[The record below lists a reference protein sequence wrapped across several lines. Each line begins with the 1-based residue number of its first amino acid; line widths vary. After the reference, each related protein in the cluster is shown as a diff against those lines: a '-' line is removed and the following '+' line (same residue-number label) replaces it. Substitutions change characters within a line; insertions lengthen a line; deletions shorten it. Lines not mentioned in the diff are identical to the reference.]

1 MNTKMLFLVAIFAL
15 VALPGLSYGEEFPPA
30 PGFTAET
37 VDGRTF
43 SLNES
48 RGNVTILHVQN
59 FENPICIECEK
70 ELRGQIEALAD
81 LAAMNHSNLSI
92 VTLNLRKNP
101 SSDDGRTLAERWYG
115 INVSWYW
122 IEEEAPY
129 QVADDYRQYWTV
141 DGAFANPTLV
151 LIGPS
156 LDVMGVYHVYRMG
169 AGKLD
174 GIQSASSLADDAE
187 KILQGNWTAFKGE
200 TSSRDITFLGMFG
213 LGIVTALSPCS
224 IALLISMIS
233 YVGATAGDTGT
244 RKESIRGLGMGVVF
258 TVGMAL
264 VFFFIG
270 LLISYAGFFV
280 EMSSLFY
287 LIAGI
292 ILLILGINIVYPLK
306 ELVAPLLKK
315 NSGRGN
321 LMEKGGKL
329 FESLSK
335 KSLLLGAFFL
345 GILFAVGWAPCAISL
360 VMPVF
365 ILVLAQKTS
374 LLMGGLLLFVFGL
387 GHGVPVIPLTTL
399 TRGMRARV
407 GSAYVTA
414 GRYIQKIFAVVI
426 LIIAIIFILR
436 YYGIQLW

>member
-1 MNTKMLFLVAIFAL
+1 MPLKKILLAVVLILIFLPAL
-15 VALPGLSYGEEFPPA
+15 TYGEEFSPA
-30 PGFTAET
+30 PDFTAST

-43 SLNES
+43 SLTGS

-70 ELRGQIEALAD
+70 ELRGQIEALAE
-81 LAAMNHSNLSI
+81 LAAREQTNLTI

-101 SSDDGRTLAERWYG
+101 SSDDGKTLAERWYD
-115 INVSWYW
+115 INVTWYW

-129 QVADDYRQYWTV
+129 PVADDYRQYWTV

-169 AGKLD
+169 TGKLD
-174 GIQSASSLADDAE
+174 GVQPASSLAEDAE
-187 KILQGNWTAFKGE
+187 QILQGNWTAFRGK
-200 TSSRDITFLGMFG
+200 TSSRDITFLGMFA
-213 LGIVTALSPCS
+213 LGMITALSPCS

-233 YVGATAGDTGT
+233 YVGATGGGTGT
-244 RKESIRGLGMGVVF
+244 RRESIRGLGMGIVF
-258 TVGMAL
+258 TLGMAL

-280 EMSSLFY
+280 EISSLFY
-287 LIAGI
+287 LITGV
-292 ILLILGINIVYPLK
+292 ILLILGVNIVVPLK
-306 ELVAPLLKK
+306 ERVGPLFKSK
-315 NSGRGN
+315 GGGGN
-321 LMEKGGKL
+321 IMEKGGRL
-329 FESLSK
+329 FESISK

-365 ILVLAQKTS
+365 ILVLA
-374 LLMGGLLLFVFGL
+374 
-387 GHGVPVIPLTTL
+387 
-399 TRGMRARV
+399 
-407 GSAYVTA
+407 
-414 GRYIQKIFAVVI
+414 
-426 LIIAIIFILR
+426 
-436 YYGIQLW
+436 

>member
-1 MNTKMLFLVAIFAL
+1 MPVKKILLVVVLILVFAPVL
-15 VALPGLSYGEEFPPA
+15 THGEEFSPA
-30 PGFTAET
+30 PVFTADT
-37 VDGRTF
+37 VDGQTF

-48 RGNVTILHVQN
+48 QGNVTILHIQN

-70 ELRGQIEALAD
+70 ELQGQIKSLAG
-81 LAAMNHSNLSI
+81 LSAMNHSNISI

-101 SSDDGRTLAERWYG
+101 SSDDGKTLAERWYD
-115 INVSWYW
+115 INVTWYW
-122 IEEEAPY
+122 MEEEAPY
-129 QVADDYRQYWTV
+129 RVADDYRQYWTV

-174 GIQSASSLADDAE
+174 GVQSTTSLSGDIE
-187 KILQGNWTAFKGE
+187 QILQGNWTTFKGE
-200 TSSRDITFLGMFG
+200 TSSRDITFLGMFA
-213 LGIVTALSPCS
+213 LGIITALSPCS

-233 YVGATAGDTGT
+233 YVGATSGGTGT
-244 RKESIRGLGMGVVF
+244 RKESIRGFGMGVVF
-258 TVGMAL
+258 TLGMAL

-287 LIAGI
+287 LIAGG
-292 ILLILGINIVYPLK
+292 ILLILGINIIFPLK
-306 ELVAPLLKK
+306 ELLKPLFKGKK
-315 NSGRGN
+315 GGGN
-321 LMEKGGKL
+321 IMEKGGKL
-329 FESLSK
+329 FASISK
-335 KSLLLGAFFL
+335 KSLLMGAFFL

-399 TRGMRARV
+399 TRGMRAKV
-407 GSAYVTA
+407 GNAYVTA
-414 GRYIQKIFAVVI
+414 GRYIQKIFAIAI
-426 LIIAIIFILR
+426 LIIAVVLMLR
-436 YYGIQLW
+436 YFGIYFW

>member
-15 VALPGLSYGEEFPPA
+15 VALPGLSHGAEFSPA
-30 PGFTAET
+30 PDFTAET

-48 RGNVTILHVQN
+48 RGNVTILHIQN
-59 FENPICIECEK
+59 FESPICIECEK

-81 LAAMNHSNLSI
+81 LTAMNHRNLSI

-101 SSDDGRTLAERWYG
+101 SSDDGKTLAERWYNV
-115 INVSWYW
+115 NVSWYW

-129 QVADDYRQYWTV
+129 QVADDYREYWTV

-174 GIQSASSLADDAE
+174 GVQSAASLADDAE
-187 KILQGNWTAFKGE
+187 QILQGNWTAFKGE

-213 LGIVTALSPCS
+213 LGILTALSPCS

-233 YVGATAGDTGT
+233 YVGATAGGTGT
-244 RKESIRGLGMGVVF
+244 RKESIRGFGMGVVF
-258 TVGMAL
+258 TLGMAT

-287 LIAGI
+287 LIAGA
-292 ILLILGINIVYPLK
+292 ILFVLGVNIVFPLK
-306 ELVAPLLKK
+306 ELVAPLMKK
-315 NSGRGN
+315 SSGGGN

-329 FESLSK
+329 FESISK

-399 TRGMRARV
+399 TRGMRAKV
-407 GSAYVTA
+407 GNAYVTA
-414 GRYIQKIFAVVI
+414 GRYIQKIFAVAILVI
-426 LIIAIIFILR
+426 AVVLMLR
-436 YYGIQLW
+436 YFGILLW